1 MAPQVSFEVTD
12 HHVVVGRNERRSAGL
27 EHWVDGTL
35 GIDRHAGRTL
45 AIAPNG
51 PFLARHDLTEGGFIS
66 GLLDAQQR
74 ILGLPDDVDHASG
87 GPLHRDDAS
96 GLLLLTYHGETFR
109 DGDPTDYYSF
119 IGLAASD
126 DDGVT
131 FRDLGRVVTSWLD
144 EHDPGRP
151 RPVDLGS
158 GGHIEHDGWFTL
170 HFQDRGILH
179 SRRDLSVARARTADV
194 VAAALDG
201 GVPEFTKYFDG
212 RWCEPGLGGRSD
224 ELMPGLRRR
233 VVWSDAAYVEPL
245 GQHLLVVSQ
254 VAEMRGPVA
263 QWQQSISLSADG
275 VRWSDPV
282 PVTSPE
288 PAELLYVTVDSGGS
302 DQHRI
307 EGDEFHLYRVRST
320 ARWRWDDACLERL
333 TVKIVDPG
341 GPRREHSPFG
351 R

>member
-1 MAPQVSFEVTD
+1 M
-12 HHVVVGRNERRSAGL
+12 VGRNERRSAGL

-35 GIDRHAGRTL
+35 GIDRHGGRTL
-45 AIAPNG
+45 AVAPNG
-51 PFLARHDLTEGGFIS
+51 PFLARHDLDAGGFIS
-66 GLLDAQQR
+66 GLLDARQR
-74 ILGLPDDVDHASG
+74 IEGLPADVDHASG
-87 GPLHRDDAS
+87 GPLHRDADS

-109 DGDPTDYYSF
+109 DADPTDYYSF
-119 IGLAASD
+119 IGLAASH

-201 GVPEFTKYFDG
+201 GVPDFTKFFDG
-212 RWCEPGLGGRSD
+212 GWCEPGLGGRSD
-224 ELMPGLRRR
+224 ELLPGLRRR
-233 VVWSDAAYVEPL
+233 VLWSDAAVVERL
-245 GQHLLVVSQ
+245 GCHLLVVSQ
-254 VAEMRGPVA
+254 VAEVRGSVA
-263 QWQQSISLSADG
+263 YWQQSISLSADG
-275 VRWSDPV
+275 IHWSDPV
-282 PVTSPE
+282 ALTEPE
-288 PAELLYVTVDSGGS
+288 PAEMLYITVDSGGP

-307 EGDEFHLYRVRST
+307 EGDEFFLYRVRST
-320 ARWRWDDACLERL
+320 ARWRWDDARLERL
-333 TVKIVDPG
+333 TVRLPAPPE
-341 GPRREHSPFG
+341 PRGDQFQPDG
-351 R
+351 